1 MDAAGEARGGLSR
14 DQGARHRQWRRNPA
28 GYAALESGGVLA
40 QRRRNR
46 PRHRGL
52 RGMIMQR
59 TALLALSLALAA
71 RVVSALAARVNYKP
85 PEEAGALKP
94 GPNLEVVRANCGPC
108 HSADY
113 INTQP
118 PMKDKKGFWQAEVTK
133 M

>member
-1 MDAAGEARGGLSR
+1 MDAAGEARGGPPR
-14 DQGARHRQWRRNPA
+14 AQGARHWQWRRNPA
-28 GYAALESGGVLA
+28 GYAALESGGLLA

-59 TALLALSLALAA
+59 TALLAISLALAA
-71 RVVSALAARVNYKP
+71 VVGSPLAPPVNYKP
-85 PEEAGALKP
+85 PNGAGAFKP
-94 GPNLEVVRANCGPC
+94 GPNFEVVRAICSAC

-118 PMKDKKGFWQAEVTK
+118 PM
-133 M
+133 